1 MPDLN
6 DDNAGEFEEEAIPSK
21 SAMKRQMLAL
31 QQLGESLLE
40 LSDHQLEQ
48 VLATDE
54 DLLLAIRETH
64 QIRSNSARKRH
75 LQFIGK
81 LMREVDPLPIERA
94 MQNLHQGQQKNTDV
108 FHQLE
113 QLRED
118 ILAAGASGV
127 ELAMTRW
134 PDADRQHLRQLVLQH
149 ERELQRQKPPAASR
163 KLFRYLR
170 ELQELYG
177 ESGTDTD

>member
-1 MPDLN
+1 MPDQN
-6 DDNAGEFEEEAIPSK
+6 DDNNTDVEEDLPPSK
-21 SAMKRQMLAL
+21 SELKRQMLAL

-40 LSDHQLEQ
+40 LNDRQLALMPISDE
-48 VLATDE
+48 E
-54 DLLLAIRETH
+54 LLLAIRETH

-81 LMREVDPLPIERA
+81 LMRHVDPQPIEQA
-94 MQNLHQGQQKNTDV
+94 LQSLHQSQYKSNDT
-108 FHQLE
+108 FHHLE

-118 ILAAGASGV
+118 ILAAGVKGV
-127 ELAMTRW
+127 ELATARW
-134 PDADRQHLRQLVLQH
+134 PQADRQQLRQLVLQH
-149 ERELQRQKPPAASR
+149 QREVQRDKPHAASR

-177 ESGTDTD
+177 DTD